1 MQKLLVANTVS
12 SEKITKT
19 DNILNI
25 LVHMKV
31 SIINIRI
38 VRWLH
43 PSINLK
49 EQVRSQKK
57 KAVQQSRNSSK
68 EQGRFKFY
76 LNIAFQLS

>member
-19 DNILNI
+19 ILNI

-49 EQVRSQKK
+49 EQVL
-57 KAVQQSRNSSK
+57 SK
-68 EQGRFKFY
+68 EK
-76 LNIAFQLS
+76 NCATE

>member
-12 SEKITKT
+12 SEKITQT

-49 EQVRSQKK
+49 EQVL
-57 KAVQQSRNSSK
+57 SK
-68 EQGRFKFY
+68 EKSC
-76 LNIAFQLS
+76 ATE

>member
-19 DNILNI
+19 DNCILNI

-49 EQVRSQKK
+49 EQVL
-57 KAVQQSRNSSK
+57 SK
-68 EQGRFKFY
+68 EKSC
-76 LNIAFQLS
+76 ATE